1 MFCIHC
7 GSQVP
12 EYAKFCPSCGGALS
26 EDAANRKIFDSAEW
40 STVENGLEKSQEES
54 VSSLNHI
61 ILRWNESVKDWVDKW
76 NDVSEEFIVD
86 YSICDTNYRKHYL
99 MMNQVKRIGG
109 VDNVG
114 FKGNYY
120 VHDSILNG
128 DTCNSYTAVVSKELG
143 SNWNFLFEA
152 EFEPSHII
160 GKRPGN
166 LFSLRY
172 EKSLDNDYYPL
183 IQLSRWFNMDIV
195 DRGIFKKTRY
205 YMNFRPDWSVQF
217 RTSEKWRKE
226 HGSEMGNV
234 ILSMKEWMSM
244 FGSFFWKDVDRYQT
258 ELTSFLG
265 MDVYSFFEAYKYR

>member
-26 EDAANRKIFDSAEW
+26 EDAANRKIFDYAEW
-40 STVENGLEKSQEES
+40 STIENGLEKSQEES

-61 ILRWNESVKDWVDKW
+61 ISRWNEPVKDWVDKW

-86 YSICDTNYRKHYL
+86 YSICDTNYRNHYL

-128 DTCNSYTAVVSKELG
+128 DTCNSYIAVVSKELG

-152 EFEPSHII
+152 QFEPSHII

-166 LFSLRY
+166 LHSLSY
-172 EKSLDNDYYPL
+172 EKSLDNEYYSKIKL
-183 IQLSRWFNMDIV
+183 TRWYSFDWK
-195 DRGIFKKTRY
+195 DRGILKKTRY
-205 YMNFRPDWSVQF
+205 FFNFRPSWSPQF
-217 RTSEKWRKE
+217 IPTEKYKRE
-226 HGSEMGNV
+226 HNYNLGNKIIPV
-234 ILSMKEWMSM
+234 EEWMSK
-244 FGSFFWKDVDRYQT
+244 FGSVFWGDVDRYQK
-258 ELTSFLG
+258 ELTSLVSG
-265 MDVYSFFEAYKYR
+265 KNP